1 MILVGVDMGDSL
13 EKLIQNNFKK
23 YIRKKIKIYFN
34 KRLEIFYKFSINPE
48 NSEPELIWQSHIK

>member
-1 MILVGVDMGDSL
+1 MGDSL